1 MFKGC
6 RRSSHAMAQSNLV
19 EDWTERYRPSNTK
32 ELEGNDTQRKRIR
45 NWLTAWERGIP
56 NKRGMLLAGPPGVG
70 KTSLATAIAN
80 DMGWDVV
87 ELNAS
92 DQRNAAAIR
101 RASTGSASHFT
112 FNLDGSF
119 DDNPN
124 RRTLILL
131 DEVDHIS
138 GTYRQVSEQRIQ
150 ATLSSRGDED
160 ESKVALKGD
169 SGGKAELIKLL
180 SQTKQPI
187 LLTCNDAMRL
197 WGRNSQWRATR
208 DRFSRLVEIIE
219 FNRVS
224 ESALRRIANRVL
236 VSEGITADLPAI
248 EQLISSNPGDIRA
261 LVRDLQ
267 AIYATSPK
275 HIDMKAVLDQ
285 IEMGQRD
292 QQIDLF
298 PGLEKL
304 YRTKSAG
311 DAARLSLVLDK
322 TPDELVA
329 WVSWNNASVMRKP
342 ESWARASKTLSIAS
356 KSLFVRFSNLAYRS
370 TYWGGNLGSLAASV
384 ASQEDRSER
393 FSLQFP
399 AFLRRG
405 GEAWRRSSIVECL
418 ADTCGASEVAVREE
432 LWPALRAISSDSLQ
446 GDPENF
452 DISLALGLSSSDHL
466 ALHGLRSNLKSS
478 KALAARYEE
487 IQIVD
492 ESPGLQESLS
502 DIADE
507 IEDEVE
513 EKDSSQKSL
522 DFF

>member
-1 MFKGC
+1 MP
-6 RRSSHAMAQSNLV
+6 SSEAF

-56 NKRGMLLAGPPGVG
+56 NKRGLLLTGPPGVG

-112 FNLDGSF
+112 FNMDGSF
-119 DDNPN
+119 NANTN

-138 GTYRQVSEQRIQ
+138 GTYRQVSEQRIK
-150 ATLSSRGDED
+150 ASLTTSVLEED
-160 ESKVALKGD
+160 EKKSLKGD
-169 SGGKAELIKLL
+169 SGGKAELLKLL
-180 SQTKQPI
+180 ADTKQPI

-197 WGRNSQWRATR
+197 WGRNSQWRSTR

-236 VSEGITADLPAI
+236 VAEEVTAEMPAI
-248 EQLISSNPGDIRA
+248 EQLIASNPGDIRA

-267 AIYATSPK
+267 AICATSPK

-285 IEMGQRD
+285 IDMGQRD

-304 YRTKSAG
+304 YRTTKAG
-311 DAARLSLVLDK
+311 EAARLSLVLDK

-329 WVSWNNASVMRKP
+329 WVSWNNASVMRNP
-342 ESWARASKTLSIAS
+342 ESWARASRTLSIAS
-356 KSLFVRFSNLAYRS
+356 KSLFVRYSNLAYRS

-384 ASQEDRSER
+384 ASDEQRSDR

-399 AFLRRG
+399 AFLRRS

-432 LWPALRAISSDSLQ
+432 LWPALRAISSDALDA
-446 GDPENF
+446 DPENF

-466 ALHGLRSNLKSS
+466 ALHGLRASLKSS
-478 KALAARYEE
+478 KALAMRYDE
-487 IQIVD
+487 IQIVNQ
-492 ESPGLQESLS
+492 SPGLQESL
-502 DIADE
+502 AE
-507 IEDEVE
+507 IEE
-513 EKDSSQKSL
+513 EIEETDSEPDSAQKSL

>member
-1 MFKGC
+1 
-6 RRSSHAMAQSNLV
+6 MAQPSVV
-19 EDWTERYRPSNTK
+19 EDWTERYRPVNT
-32 ELEGNDTQRKRIR
+32 EQLEGNDTQRKRIR

-56 NKRGMLLAGPPGVG
+56 KKRGLLLTGPPGVG

-119 DDNPN
+119 NAN
-124 RRTLILL
+124 QKRRTLILL
-131 DEVDHIS
+131 DEVDHIAGS
-138 GTYRQVSEQRIQ
+138 YRQVSEQRIQ
-150 ATLSSRGDED
+150 STISSRTDE
-160 ESKVALKGD
+160 EVSKDTLKGD
-169 SGGKAELIKLL
+169 SGGKAELLKLL
-180 SQTKQPI
+180 AETKQPV

-197 WGRNSQWRATR
+197 WGRNSQWRSTR

-236 VSEGITADLPAI
+236 VSEGVTADMPAI
-248 EQLISSNPGDIRA
+248 EQLVATNPGDIRA

-267 AIYATSPK
+267 AICATSPK
-275 HIDMKAVLDQ
+275 HVNLQAIMDQ
-285 IEMGQRD
+285 IDIGQRD

-304 YRTKSAG
+304 YRTKKAG
-311 DAARLSLVLDK
+311 DAAKLSLVLDK
-322 TPDELVA
+322 SPDELVA
-329 WVSWNNASVMRKP
+329 WVSWNNASVMRQA

-356 KSLFVRFSNLAYRS
+356 QSLFVRFTNLAYRS

-384 ASQEDRSER
+384 ASQEERSDR
-393 FSLQFP
+393 FSLQYP
-399 AFLRRG
+399 DFLRRG
-405 GEAWRRSSIVECL
+405 SEAWRRSSIVECL
-418 ADTCGASEVAVREE
+418 ASTCGASEVAVREE
-432 LWPALRAISSDSLQ
+432 LWPALRAISSDGLD
-446 GDPENF
+446 GNPENF

-478 KALAARYEE
+478 KALAARYDE
-487 IQIVD
+487 IQIVEESPSLQVSFTEMSKESD
-492 ESPGLQESLS
+492 ES
-502 DIADE
+502 DNDKNNA
-507 IEDEVE
+507 
-513 EKDSSQKSL
+513 QKSL